1 VSRRARAIAFACAA
15 LACAGLAA
23 AIAGGYRGEVA
34 SQFGDLRPV
43 VVARS
48 DLAAGRP
55 LRPPDARRL
64 LELRRVP
71 AQFAPIDALDSI
83 QSAIGLAPRTP
94 VPAGAYLLA
103 SQLRA
108 PGGTR
113 RARGRTSVP
122 PGREAVDIA
131 VRSAEPLA
139 TSGDPAGTRVDV
151 IVTTEPGP
159 GGGPG
164 RTYMAAEAVPLLAL
178 RQTDSAAGD
187 PGGTPVLD
195 VGGWTA
201 TLALTRD
208 QAIRLIQ
215 AESFARQ
222 VRLIRHS
229 GR

>member
-1 VSRRARAIAFACAA
+1 MSRRARAIAFACAA

-34 SQFGDLRPV
+34 SQFGDLRSV
-43 VVARS
+43 VVARG
-48 DLAAGRP
+48 DLAAHRT
-55 LRPPDARRL
+55 LRPGDAKRL

-71 AQFAPIDALDSI
+71 AQFAPIDALESVE
-83 QSAIGLAPRTP
+83 SAIGLTPRTP

-108 PGGTR
+108 PGASGG
-113 RARGRTSVP
+113 ARSRTSVP

-139 TSGDPAGTRVDV
+139 TSGDPVGIRVDV

-164 RTYMAAEAVPLLAL
+164 RTYLAAEAVPLLAL
-178 RQTDSAAGD
+178 RQPDPAGAD
-187 PGGTPVLD
+187 PGGAPVLEA
-195 VGGWTA
+195 GGWTA

-222 VRLIRHS
+222 VRLIRHP

>member
-23 AIAGGYRGEVA
+23 AIAGGYRGDVA

-43 VVARS
+43 VVARG

-55 LRPPDARRL
+55 LRPADAGRL

-71 AQFAPIDALDSI
+71 ARFAPIDALDSI
-83 QSAIGLAPRTP
+83 EGAIGLVPRTP
-94 VPAGAYLLA
+94 VAAGAYLLA
-103 SQLRA
+103 SQLR
-108 PGGTR
+108 PPGRPRGDGGGT
-113 RARGRTSVP
+113 SLP
-122 PGREAVDIA
+122 PGREPVDIA
-131 VRSAEPLA
+131 VRGAEPLVA
-139 TSGDPAGTRVDV
+139 AGDPAGIRVDV

-164 RTYMAAEAVPLLAL
+164 RTYLAAEAIPLLAL
-178 RQTDSAAGD
+178 GQPESPGAD
-187 PGGTPVLD
+187 PGGAPVFD
-195 VGGWTA
+195 AGGWTA
-201 TLALTRD
+201 TLALTRA

-222 VRLIRHS
+222 IRLIRHP

>member
-1 VSRRARAIAFACAA
+1 VNRRARAIAFAGAALTCAA
-15 LACAGLAA
+15 LAATV
-23 AIAGGYRGEVA
+23 AGGYRGEVA

-43 VVARS
+43 VVARG
-48 DLAAGRP
+48 DLAANRP
-55 LRPPDARRL
+55 LRLGDVERL

-71 AQFAPIDALDSI
+71 AQFAPSDALDSVE
-83 QSAIGLAPRTP
+83 SAVGLAPRIP
-94 VPAGAYLLA
+94 VPAGAYLLG

-108 PGGTR
+108 PGPP
-113 RARGRTSVP
+113 RAGRGGTSVP

-131 VRSAEPLA
+131 VQSAGPLA
-139 TSGDPAGTRVDV
+139 TSGDPVGTRVDV

-164 RTYMAAEAVPLLAL
+164 RTYLAAEAVPLLAL
-178 RQTDSAAGD
+178 HQPGPAGADS
-187 PGGTPVLD
+187 GGASVLD
-195 VGGWTA
+195 AGGWTA